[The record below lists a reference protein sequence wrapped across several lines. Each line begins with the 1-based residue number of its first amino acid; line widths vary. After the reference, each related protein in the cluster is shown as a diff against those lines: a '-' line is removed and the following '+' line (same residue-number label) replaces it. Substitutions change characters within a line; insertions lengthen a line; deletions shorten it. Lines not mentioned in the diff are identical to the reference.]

1 MNTVAATKPAK
12 FAKVWLIIV
21 LGALAG
27 FAPLSIDMYLPA
39 LPTMSTELNASTSAA
54 QLTLTA
60 CLLGLALGQ
69 LFLGPL
75 SDIRGRRG
83 PLLIG
88 LLVYTAASFLCAVS
102 PNIWMLVGLRFLQGL
117 AGSAAIVISRAVVR
131 DYYSGSEMTKFFSLL
146 MLVNGLAPILAP
158 IIGGQLLKFT
168 SWQGVFVV
176 LGALGLLMFLAVLF
190 GLRESLPVENRSQG
204 GIKNTLVT
212 LGAIMK
218 DRVFMGYGLSQGL
231 VMASMFAYISGSPFV
246 LQNIY
251 DVSPQLYSLLF
262 AINGIGIVLAGQVT
276 GRLASRVATGNV
288 LTAGLL
294 MSLVGAVLLN
304 VMFASGAGLVG
315 VMVGLFLI
323 VSCVGVVG
331 PTSTS
336 LAMENHGRNAG
347 SAAALLG
354 VTQLFAGAIAA
365 PLVGLGGSYSST
377 PMGLVILVAS
387 AGAML
392 CFVFLARRR

>member
-1 MNTVAATKPAK
+1 MNTVAVSQPAK
-12 FAKVWLIIV
+12 RSKVWLIIV
-21 LGALAG
+21 LGALAA

-39 LPTMSTELNASTSAA
+39 LPTMANDLQTNTSSA

-69 LFLGPL
+69 LFVGPI

-88 LLVYTAASFLCAVS
+88 LVVYTLASFLCAIS

-117 AGSAAIVISRAVVR
+117 AGSGAIVISRAIVR

-168 SWQGVFVV
+168 SWQGVFIV
-176 LGALGLLMFLAVLF
+176 LGLLGVIMFLATFF
-190 GLRESLPVENRSQG
+190 GLKESLPVENRSEA
-204 GIKNTLVT
+204 GIRNTLST
-212 LGAIMK
+212 LGGIMK
-218 DRVFMGYGLSQGL
+218 DRVFMGYAWSQGL

-246 LQNIY
+246 LQNVY
-251 DVSPQLYSLLF
+251 GVSPQLYSLLF

-276 GRLASRVATGNV
+276 GRLSSKVEAKKV
-288 LTAGLL
+288 LVTGLL
-294 MSLVGAVLLN
+294 MSLLGAVLLN
-304 VMFASGAGLVG
+304 IMFVSGIGLIG
-315 VMVGLFLI
+315 VMVSLFLI

-336 LAMENHGRNAG
+336 LAMQNHGRSAG

-354 VTQLFAGAIAA
+354 VTQLFAGAIAS
-365 PLVGLGGSYSST
+365 PLVGLGGSNNAT

-387 AGAML
+387 VGAML
-392 CFVFLARRR
+392 CFVLLARRK